1 MMAQHATEP
10 FRRGPLCR
18 YQVSSVSEWKSMMA
32 SRSPRRPMTAS
43 VSLEGSVI
51 TRCAV
56 NATSAHVLNIK
67 ATRPPSSKS
76 GQGFA
81 STHVVASLVA
91 APSSSAAAKI
101 VTWFTLSDAE
111 NRLSAPVT
119 RPSSDVDLIRQSSR
133 SVGSLSMMI
142 GPRHTYDSGDN
153 VRLSIEP
160 FGPWDAQSHHNK
172 P

>member
-1 MMAQHATEP
+1 M
-10 FRRGPLCR
+10 
-18 YQVSSVSEWKSMMA
+18 
-32 SRSPRRPMTAS
+32 
-43 VSLEGSVI
+43 
-51 TRCAV
+51 
-56 NATSAHVLNIK
+56 NATSAHVFSIS

-81 STHVVASLVA
+81 SIHVVASLVA

-119 RPSSDVDLIRQSSR
+119 RPSSDVDLIRQTSR

-142 GPRHTYDSGDN
+142 GPRHT
-153 VRLSIEP
+153 
-160 FGPWDAQSHHNK
+160 
-172 P
+172 